1 MVKQKIEQKMER
13 LGSVSTQQGYPHA
26 SASSSGITFSRNIHP
41 KQPGCYLARRASLPF
56 LPSCPMEWLW
66 LSLMGF
72 FCRGA
77 LTGKQFY
84 RYPRYLLLER
94 SLCFFGIYTFK
105 SKLQKKASVSILS
118 VATQQRLQTLKS
130 PSSHPIPAPTCR
142 IIHTF
147 PLTNSEVNLV
157 ISSLTKGLF
166 GLDLQTWD
174 TQKSN
179 PHSH

>member
-1 MVKQKIEQKMER
+1 
-13 LGSVSTQQGYPHA
+13 
-26 SASSSGITFSRNIHP
+26 
-41 KQPGCYLARRASLPF
+41 
-56 LPSCPMEWLW
+56 MEWLW
-66 LSLMGF
+66 LSLTGF

-77 LTGKQFY
+77 LTGKPFC

-118 VATQQRLQTLKS
+118 VATLQRLQTLKS

-157 ISSLTKGLF
+157 INSLTKGLF
-166 GLDLQTWD
+166 GLDLQTPWD

-179 PHSH
+179 PHSHWEQTVIAKGRCTFDKKCTKFIRVTFSILGHVIYSVVVCFQITIYVYSWDYKSYH